1 MGKKRLS
8 PPPRGPALLHACE
21 MDRSAKQYDHDGG
34 TSAFGRPLFLK
45 KFFVFR

>member
-8 PPPRGPALLHACE
+8 PRGSALLHACE

-34 TSAFGRPLFLK
+34 RPLLDAPCF
-45 KFFVFR
+45 